1 MAGME
6 SYEVTVD
13 IQALTDMYR
22 AQNAKYAR
30 KLGILIAV
38 PRAPFAA
45 IGVLVAVMDPEPPY
59 VTVVVVLI
67 AITLLGVALATGRL
81 VTLAGRRPYV
91 NAWFARRSDSDPRG
105 VPTRRL
111 RATYEVRLCELG
123 FEEVSP
129 HGVGTRTA
137 WRELE
142 PDPVRVPEGGLLRP
156 RRPATRCRRRHGS
169 APRRAS
175 RGRRLVDRVEGILL
189 VPREVAPRDRG
200 SSRRSPR
207 T

>member
-1 MAGME
+1 MAGTE

-13 IQALTDMYR
+13 IQALTGMYR

-38 PRAPFAA
+38 PCAPFAA

-67 AITLLGVALATGRL
+67 AITLLGVGLPTGWL

-105 VPTRRL
+105 VPARRL

-142 PDPVRVPEGGLLRP
+142 PDPV
-156 RRPATRCRRRHGS
+156 

-189 VPREVAPRDRG
+189 VLREVAPRDRG

>member
-1 MAGME
+1 MAGTE

-13 IQALTDMYR
+13 IQALTGMYR

-142 PDPVRVPEGGLLRP
+142 PDPVRVPEGGSASSSPACDAVPAAPWVRTAP
-156 RRPATRCRRRHGS
+156 REPRASARRSRGGDPAGPARGRPA
-169 APRRAS
+169 
-175 RGRRLVDRVEGILL
+175 
-189 VPREVAPRDRG
+189 
-200 SSRRSPR
+200 
-207 T
+207 